1 MFMNCR
7 AALFIL
13 ILFTSP
19 LAAQT
24 IYFNNLGIDDGL
36 RNGNVRNFVKDYQGF
51 MWIGTEDGLH
61 RYDGQSIKVYRK
73 IDGDSTSLGSNFIL
87 SLVEDKRHNLWVGT
101 LDGGLYIY
109 RRNSDDFK
117 AIQLPARRDDSPRVT
132 VRSMLEGRD
141 GYMYIGADGFFR
153 ARVAH
158 IDSVQVK
165 RVPFVTDTVQNRLT
179 RFVAMTHDLDSN
191 LIISVNSE
199 GLYRYELGTGKSYVH
214 AAGNIPDALTI
225 FVDRVRKLIWT
236 GSYKSGVGIFDP
248 VTGRSMHITE
258 GTDNKSIRSTFVPGI
273 AGDRSGNVWLAA
285 DNGLS
290 LIRAGV
296 DPFTNL
302 NVTTFLP
309 GPADHTRIHGNIMK
323 SVLSTTTKRC
333 GWGQSMKEWTSTT
346 RTPSTSVLLPSLPLR
361 AQERE
366 RVQET

>member
-1 MFMNCR
+1 MNRR
-7 AALFIL
+7 AVLFISLLL
-13 ILFTSP
+13 ITSP

-24 IYFNNLGIDDGL
+24 IYFNNLGIDEGL
-36 RNGNVRNFVKDYQGF
+36 RNGNVRAFVKDYQGF

-87 SLVEDKRHNLWVGT
+87 SIVEDKRHNLWVGT

-117 AIQLPARRDDSPRVT
+117 SIPLPARHNDSPRVT
-132 VRSMLEGRD
+132 VRSMVEGGD

-153 ARVAH
+153 ARITR
-158 IDSVQVK
+158 IDSVHVS
-165 RVPFVTDTVQNRLT
+165 RIPFVTDSVKTRLT

-199 GLYRYELGTGKSYVH
+199 GLYKYELATGKSYVH
-214 AAGNIPDALTI
+214 PAGSIRDALSI

-236 GSYKSGVGIFDP
+236 GSYKQGVGIFNP
-248 VTGRSMHITE
+248 ATGQRMRISAGI
-258 GTDNKSIRSTFVPGI
+258 DNKTIRSNFVPGI
-273 AGDRSGNVWLAA
+273 SGDRSGNIWIAA

-309 GPADHTRIHGNIMK
+309 GAAD
-323 SVLSTTTKRC
+323 
-333 GWGQSMKEWTSTT
+333 
-346 RTPSTSVLLPSLPLR
+346 
-361 AQERE
+361 
-366 RVQET
+366 